1 MKNLILFVLL
11 LIPFS
16 LLAQI
21 QVDDRKASMSDQT
34 DDWMVKISSDEGMR
48 IQMMDM
54 MIEKTKGDAEEM
66 KKLANSIS
74 NSPELRKMI
83 AEGYPERAGADDL
96 SIDPLGIVKENINV
110 GKMSGAQQIPTAP
123 KK

>member
-1 MKNLILFVLL
+1 MKNLILFAL

-21 QVDDRKASMSDQT
+21 EVDNRKTSINDQT
-34 DDWMVKISSDEGMR
+34 DDWMVKISLDSEMR
-48 IQMMDM
+48 VQMMDM
-54 MIEKTKGDAEEM
+54 IIEKTKGNTEEM
-66 KKLANSIS
+66 QKLANSMS

-83 AEGYPERAGADDL
+83 AEGYPERAGGNDL

-110 GKMSGAQQIPTAP
+110 GKMSGAQPIPTAP

>member
-54 MIEKTKGDAEEM
+54 MIEKTKSDATEM

-74 NSPELRKMI
+74 NSPELRQMVI
-83 AEGYPERAGADDL
+83 DTNPERAGSDDL
-96 SIDPLGIVKENINV
+96 SIEPLGIAKENINV
-110 GKMSGAQQIPTAP
+110 GKMSGAQPIPTAP

>member
-1 MKNLILFVLL
+1 MKNLILFAL

-21 QVDDRKASMSDQT
+21 EVDNRKTSINDQT
-34 DDWMVKISSDEGMR
+34 DDWMVKISSDSEMR
-48 IQMMDM
+48 VQMMDM
-54 MIEKTKGDAEEM
+54 IIEKTKGNTEEM
-66 KKLANSIS
+66 QKLANSMS

-83 AEGYPERAGADDL
+83 AEGYPERAGGNDL

-110 GKMSGAQQIPTAP
+110 GKMSGAQPIPTAP